1 MTHLVLIFAL
11 LTGVVLQAVL
21 PATWAWLGAAP
32 APVLLGVVLY
42 VALAHSQMRMLGCA
56 LAAGLLQ
63 DALGQI
69 PLGYSSFGFCLA
81 GLAAHRFQDEVFPHA
96 GVTHAVFGAVAGGLV
111 TLVLYVLLGKD
122 GNLGLSSPVWA
133 TKKIAGA
140 ALLGALVTPVE
151 CWLLAHLELRLGS
164 RPREER

>member
-1 MTHLVLIFAL
+1 MTQLVLIFAL

-21 PATWAWLGAAP
+21 PPTWAWLGAAP
-32 APVLLGVVLY
+32 APILLGIVLY
-42 VALAHSQMRMLGCA
+42 VALAHSQLRMLGCA

-81 GLAAHRFQDEVFPHA
+81 GLAAHRFQDEVFEHA
-96 GVTHAVFGAVAGGLV
+96 GVTHAVFGAAAGGLV
-111 TLVLYVLLGKD
+111 TLVLYGLLGKD
-122 GNLGLSSPVWA
+122 GSIGLSPVWA
-133 TKKIAGA
+133 VKKIAGA

-151 CWLLAHLELRLGS
+151 CWLLARLELRLGS
-164 RPREER
+164 RPQEER